1 MTIRNFL
8 FATALLASPLLYAQE
23 GQMPTQAIVTIDS
36 KSPQPLTTQN
46 LKAKV
51 NNHDAEIS
59 AVVPVKPNG
68 TQVAFLID
76 DGLRTSVGRQF
87 QDIQGFIKALPA
99 GTEIFVGYMQNGR
112 VVPQQPFTTDH
123 QAAAARL
130 RIPMGSPGLN
140 ASPYFCLSDF
150 VKNWPGG
157 AEGSSAEGVV
167 LRAKA
172 RFVIMLTN
180 GVDPYNGSV
189 SPTNQN
195 SPYVD
200 NAIRDA
206 QRAGVPVYSV
216 YYGDAGVR
224 GGAASFSGQSYL
236 AKVADETG
244 GQAYFQGLGNP
255 VSLTPFLDRFR
266 NSIAESFVATFPATA
281 KHNDLVELKFS
292 SSLKST
298 RLQAPRAVRPG
309 TRIISDSG
317 QPSATPE

>member
-1 MTIRNFL
+1 
-8 FATALLASPLLYAQE
+8 
-23 GQMPTQAIVTIDS
+23 MPTQAIVTIDS

-51 NNHDAEIS
+51 NNRDAQIS
-59 AVVPVKPNG
+59 AVVPVKPNS

-87 QDIQGFIKALPA
+87 QDIKGFIEALPE

-123 QAAAARL
+123 QAAAANL
-130 RIPMGSPGLN
+130 RIPLGSPGVN

-157 AEGSSAEGVV
+157 AERSSAEGTV
-167 LRAKA
+167 LAAKA

-244 GQAYFQGLGNP
+244 GQGYFQGLGNP
-255 VSLTPFLDRFR
+255 VSLTPFLDKFR

-281 KHNDLVELKFS
+281 KNNNLVELKFS